1 MSLKYNKV
9 SLATIDEFNSF
20 CEQNPNTKYIDA
32 ILTDVSGIIRG
43 KRLPLKDAEKLFKAG
58 IQFCYSTFLLDPTGY
73 CPDAAGRGFTDGDPD
88 ATYFPVSGTL
98 KKMPWHQDN
107 LGQVLITIQDES
119 RYSSIIDPRN
129 VLAKVLE
136 RFDEL
141 NVG

>member
-9 SLATIDEFNSF
+9 SLATIEEFNLF
-20 CEQNPNTKYIDA
+20 RDKNPDVKYIDA

-43 KRLPLKDAEKLFKAG
+43 KRLPIKDAEKLFISG

-88 ATYFPVSGTL
+88 ATYYPVRDTL
-98 KKMPWHQDN
+98 KIMPWHKDK
-107 LGQVLITIQDES
+107 LAQVLITIQDES

-129 VLAKVLE
+129 VLAKVLVK
-136 RFDEL
+136 FVDL
-141 NVG
+141 